1 MGGLAG
7 GSGCQLQVT
16 TMVRKG
22 ISLSGLE
29 RARHRAKQRRETKQ
43 SRETIRAIDTVRIF
57 AIRNTLMSVQR

>member
-29 RARHRAKQRRETKQ
+29 RARRRDAKRSKA
-43 SRETIRAIDTVRIF
+43 ETIRVIDTVRILPF
-57 AIRNTLMSVQR
+57 VTH